1 MKWDFTSIVEVSNF
15 GSCRIMK
22 LKDLGDGFV
31 ELQDGTRTVKSW
43 IKHLLDGIEFSQS
56 KEVMEYKKYS
66 NLKPI

>member
-1 MKWDFTSIVEVSNF
+1 
-15 GSCRIMK
+15 MK